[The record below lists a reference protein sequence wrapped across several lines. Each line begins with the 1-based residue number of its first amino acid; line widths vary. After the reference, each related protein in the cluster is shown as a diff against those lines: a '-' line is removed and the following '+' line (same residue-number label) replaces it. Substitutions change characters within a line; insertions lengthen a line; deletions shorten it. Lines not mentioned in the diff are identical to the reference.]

1 MLRYKMQF
9 EWNILVGLG
18 LILLV
23 SSGCNTMASSSVSVL
38 KRGYACSVNQ
48 TAGLQLASDAVAKQA
63 DSARIG
69 VETQQKDVDTSLDP
83 GQFWIVRV
91 NMGQQPSGGYAL
103 RLISDHLEISSD
115 TARIA
120 LEWVQPEPG
129 SVQIQALTYPCL
141 YLKIARGNYS
151 RLEVVDQEGVVR
163 HHLNLK
169 QYLPE

>member
-1 MLRYKMQF
+1 MLRYMMQYD
-9 EWNILVGLG
+9 WKRLIGLG

-38 KRGYACSVNQ
+38 KQGYVCSVNQ
-48 TAGLQLASDAVAKQA
+48 PAGLQLVSDAVTKQA

-69 VETQQKDVDTSLDP
+69 VDTPQKDADTSLDP
-83 GQFWIVRV
+83 EQFWIVRV

-103 RLISDHLEISSD
+103 RLISDQLEISSD
-115 TARIA
+115 TARVA
-120 LEWVQPEPG
+120 LEWLQPKPG

-151 RLEVVDQEGVVR
+151 RLEIVDQEGVVR
-163 HHLNLK
+163 HHLSLN
-169 QYLPE
+169 

>member
-1 MLRYKMQF
+1 MLRYMMQYD
-9 EWNILVGLG
+9 WKRLIGLG

-38 KRGYACSVNQ
+38 KQGYVCSVNQ
-48 TAGLQLASDAVAKQA
+48 PAGLQLVSDAVTKQA

-69 VETQQKDVDTSLDP
+69 VDTPQKDADTSLDP
-83 GQFWIVRV
+83 EQFWIVRV

-103 RLISDHLEISSD
+103 RLISDKLEISSD
-115 TARIA
+115 TARVA
-120 LEWVQPEPG
+120 LEWLQPKPG

-151 RLEVVDQEGVVR
+151 RLEIVDQEGVVR
-163 HHLNLK
+163 HHLSLN
-169 QYLPE
+169 